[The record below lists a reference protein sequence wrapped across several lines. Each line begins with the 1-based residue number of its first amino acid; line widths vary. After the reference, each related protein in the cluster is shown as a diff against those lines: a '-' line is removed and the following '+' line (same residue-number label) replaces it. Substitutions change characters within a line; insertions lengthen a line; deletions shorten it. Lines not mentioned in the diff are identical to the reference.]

1 MTSSIPSLH
10 QVSWDGPRWYWINSV
25 SRSTLMDTCV
35 CIHTN
40 QSVAQSPIHEGK
52 EHQSQSTK
60 SGFWPRFVIQ
70 VTMQDFEILVISK
83 WFSLMSLP
91 GLKNSMFPN
100 PWARSPERLLSPSY
114 SSSHF
119 QQSHWSEGAPREQI
133 QEGRGGI
140 TLAVRGS
147 TKKRPISDGGRTS
160 RCSGQLDPSTDSM

>member
-1 MTSSIPSLH
+1 MILNKFCFQKHFDTYMCVYTHKPVSSTEPD
-10 QVSWDGPRWYWINSV
+10 WWRKRTPE
-25 SRSTLMDTCV
+25 
-35 CIHTN
+35 
-40 QSVAQSPIHEGK
+40 P
-52 EHQSQSTK
+52 EHQIWVLALT
-60 SGFWPRFVIQ
+60 FVIQ
-70 VTMQDFEILVISK
+70 VTTQDFEILVISK

-100 PWARSPERLLSPSY
+100 PWARSPELLLSPSY

-147 TKKRPISDGGRTS
+147 TKKRPISDGGRTW
-160 RCSGQLDPSTDSM
+160 RKHLKIFFVFFYCKGIPRLRYHYRY